1 MAVIDGGDQLKI
13 TVTVSEALVPKLKIG
28 DAVDVTVSSVGAAFT
43 GAIRSV
49 DKAASLQTKLYTV
62 TVSIPA
68 EVECL
73 LSGIFADVTFHTETS
88 ADTIVI
94 PTQAILTSGSTQYVY
109 VVEGDTARYVE
120 VTTGLTGNGV
130 TEITSGLE
138 AGQQLVTVGQAY
150 LSDGALVRIVTG
162 EG

>member
-1 MAVIDGGDQLKI
+1 MSLTSDMKDELARAVITIPSEVDG
-13 TVTVSEALVPKLKIG
+13 
-28 DAVDVTVSSVGAAFT
+28 
-43 GAIRSV
+43 
-49 DKAASLQTKLYTV
+49 
-62 TVSIPA
+62 
-68 EVECL
+68 L
-73 LSGIFADVTFHTETS
+73 LSGLFADVTFHTDTS

-94 PTQAILTSGSTQYVY
+94 PAQAVLTSGGTQYVY

-150 LSDGALVRIVTG
+150 LSDGAPVRIVTG